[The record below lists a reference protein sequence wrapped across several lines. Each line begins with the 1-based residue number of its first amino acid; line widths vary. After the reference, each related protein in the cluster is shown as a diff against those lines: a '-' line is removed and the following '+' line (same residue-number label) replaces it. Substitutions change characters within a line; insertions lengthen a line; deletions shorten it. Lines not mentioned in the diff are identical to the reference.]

1 MRFCTRII
9 GFLYQDRVEETTVGV
24 GGELLT
30 DKSDGDLAAVVP
42 ELNKLVPE
50 LVKISP
56 RTGQKEA
63 STDICNGYQDMLN
76 LPQRA

>member
-1 MRFCTRII
+1 MVLRFWTRII
-9 GFLYQDRVEETTVGV
+9 FFLYQDRVEETTVRV

-50 LVKISP
+50 LVK
-56 RTGQKEA
+56 RR
-63 STDICNGYQDMLN
+63 
-76 LPQRA
+76 LPQTFVTVTRIC